1 MRTFRHGY
9 LAAVTGLLLSWNSI
23 LVVKFFSSDVSNLPD
38 WCSGLEMEPNQQF
51 LYMIPS
57 IFCVLSLLFTVL
69 LTCRTN
75 TLLKTIQPQHFQNL
89 PSKNALT
96 FLDTQILFVSI
107 IVQFFVISFI
117 SILSYFLGISH
128 DQFIFLK
135 VILHFFIDNVFICFI
150 FPIYI
155 ILKTKKYFP
164 RMWNDNSQLLHQNND
179 SLQKIPLRS
188 IPNLSLTIISMYCF
202 FMFSYVI
209 KT

>member
-1 MRTFRHGY
+1 MVANVHQTPGSLKHGY

-38 WCSGLEMEPNQQF
+38 WCSGLQMEHNKQF
-51 LYMIPS
+51 VLMIPS
-57 IFCVLSLLFTVL
+57 VFCVLGLVFTVL
-69 LTCRTN
+69 LTRRTY
-75 TLLKTIQPQHFQNL
+75 TLLKKIQPQHFQNL

-164 RMWNDNSQLLHQNND
+164 RMWNDNSQILHQNND
-179 SLQKIPLRS
+179 
-188 IPNLSLTIISMYCF
+188 F
-202 FMFSYVI
+202 FAENPSQI
-209 KT
+209 HPQP